1 MTGIQLRKWRLK
13 RKLSQEKLARLLDL
27 SSNTIARYE
36 RGEIPVHKHLPA
48 KLREVKP

>member
-1 MTGIQLRKWRLK
+1 MTGMQLRKWRLK
-13 RKLSQEKLARLLDL
+13 RNLSQEKLARLLDL

-36 RGEIPVHKHLPA
+36 RGEIPVHKHLEA

>member
-1 MTGIQLRKWRLK
+1 MTGMQLRKWRKK

-27 SSNTIARYE
+27 SANTIARYE
-36 RGEIPVHKHLPA
+36 RGVMPVHKHLPA